1 MADLSQLESALVKA
15 DAAGDTEA
23 ARILAGEVRKA
34 RGAQPMQQFVPSGE
48 KDLPSWTSQEGIA
61 GNPFTRLAL
70 GAASLPIGG
79 IQAMVNAPPQWQ
91 FPPLAVGQLATKALF
106 PGQAQ
111 AVNEHIAHLDRMVQ
125 EGRSQLGSEGFDWTE
140 GAGTLVSPAFLKA
153 AQLIPGGLSFL
164 QKIIAGAGL
173 GAAGGATAPI
183 TTEGDFAGQKAA
195 QVGAGAA
202 LGAVLPAAVSGTGS
216 ALKAGYRGLVE
227 PWANPAAI
235 KGRAYLDA
243 AGAKVQEILANLRNP
258 REIVP
263 GSAPTAGEAA
273 VPAASAE
280 FSALQRQAADI
291 APSDYVARA
300 DQQNAARLAAL
311 RTVGQD
317 QTALEGAR
325 SARSAAADP
334 LYASARQ
341 ESVTSNATLEALL
354 KRPSMDKAFNRAA
367 ELSKEQ
373 NQPFALGQNQ
383 AARNIPSTIVSENGE
398 PAFTTRVPATSQ
410 SYPVNSLH
418 NIKMAL
424 DDMVKNPERFGIGAS
439 EVSAIKQTRNG
450 FVKWLEGNVPKYGE
464 ARATYA
470 EKSAPI
476 NQMQIGQYLER
487 KLVPALDETAK
498 QKATTF
504 ATAVENAPGTIKQAT
519 GAPRFETLEQAL
531 TPDQVKVVE
540 SIRNDLARGVRF
552 EDLAK
557 KGAQAAP
564 DISGTMGREKL
575 PNLLNRHVMLLNAI
589 IGRLEGKVNTQLAAE
604 MAVEMLN
611 PPKVG
616 EALTATLARQQR
628 NATMA
633 RMVEQ
638 AQMTGA
644 AGGGAKAR
652 NILSNTQG
660 PP

>member
-1 MADLSQLESALVKA
+1 MTVTAELHDGRTLEFPDGTDPSVVQATVKKVL
-15 DAAGDTEA
+15 G
-23 ARILAGEVRKA
+23 
-34 RGAQPMQQFVPSGE
+34 GAQTPFVPSGE
-48 KDLPSWTSQEGIA
+48 KVQPSWTSPEGIA
-61 GNPFTRLAL
+61 GNPVTRFAL
-70 GAASLPIGG
+70 GAASPFIGAAQLG
-79 IQAMVNAPPQWQ
+79 AN
-91 FPPLAVGQLATKALF
+91 LVGAGASI
-106 PGQAQ
+106 
-111 AVNEHIAHLDRMVQ
+111 NEHLAQLERMKQ
-125 EGRSQLGSEGFDWTE
+125 EGRQQMGSTGFDWME

-153 AQLIPGGLSFL
+153 AQLVPGGLSFV

-173 GAAGGATAPI
+173 GTVGGATAPV
-183 TTEGDFAGQKAA
+183 TKEGDFAGQKTA
-195 QVGAGAA
+195 QIGAGAA
-202 LGAVLPAAVSGTGS
+202 LGAVLPPVASGVGSVGKAA
-216 ALKAGYRGLVE
+216 YRGLIE

-263 GSAPTAGEAA
+263 GSSPTAGEAA
-273 VPAASAE
+273 LPAASAE
-280 FSALQRQAADI
+280 FSALQRQASDI

-317 QTALEGAR
+317 ETALEGAR
-325 SARSAAADP
+325 TARSAAADP
-334 LYASARQ
+334 LYAAARQ
-341 ESVTSNATLEALL
+341 QSVTSNATLEALL
-354 KRPSMDKAFNRAA
+354 KRPSMDKAFSRAA

-373 NQPFALGQNQ
+373 NQPFAIGQNQ
-383 AARNIPSTIVSENGE
+383 PARNVPSTIVSESGE
-398 PAFTTRVPATSQ
+398 PAFTTQIPATSQ

-487 KLVPALDETAK
+487 KLVPALDETAR

-564 DISGTMGREKL
+564 DISGAMGREKL

-589 IGRLEGKVNTQLAAE
+589 IGRLEGKVNTKLAAE

-611 PPKVG
+611 PPRVAQSIQ
-616 EALTATLARQQR
+616 EALTRQQR
-628 NATMA
+628 NATMTK
-633 RMVEQ
+633 MVEQ
-638 AQMTGA
+638 AQMAGA
-644 AGGGAKAR
+644 AATGAKAR
-652 NILSNTQG
+652 SVLVNTQG
-660 PP
+660 P